1 MRKTIIVTNNIISEI
16 DMIPASKAICI
27 QYVFSQGRANR
38 IVTLACY
45 VVSFAERVNCKV
57 HPSKGLLLVLE
68 SKYEKRFRLK
78 SFQTPFVSL
87 VSLFETKVQKMTAAT
102 IYFQHH
108 IQSIDYALLF
118 TGVKV
123 NVMCLVQCK
132 NMYLLP
138 LIPFLIKSFSYD

>member
-87 VSLFETKVQKMTAAT
+87 VSLFETKVQKMTAVLQPFISNT
-102 IYFQHH
+102 IFKSLIMHCQRGKSKCHVLGSMQKYVL
-108 IQSIDYALLF
+108 IAPYSLF
-118 TGVKV
+118 NKV
-123 NVMCLVQCK
+123 
-132 NMYLLP
+132 
-138 LIPFLIKSFSYD
+138 IFI